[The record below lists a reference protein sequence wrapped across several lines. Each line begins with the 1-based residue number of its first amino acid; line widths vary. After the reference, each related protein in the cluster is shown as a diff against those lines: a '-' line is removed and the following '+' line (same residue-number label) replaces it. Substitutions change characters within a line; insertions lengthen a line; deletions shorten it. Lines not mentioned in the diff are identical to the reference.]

1 MHVCHPVQVS
11 THSGSKT
18 LNIRPETL
26 KLMGKTLELIR
37 IGNDFLNRT
46 QKAQQQRE
54 RIDTGDYMKL
64 KKL

>member
-1 MHVCHPVQVS
+1 
-11 THSGSKT
+11 
-18 LNIRPETL
+18 
-26 KLMGKTLELIR
+26 MGKTLELIR